1 MDHQLKQRLDQ
12 MSFDL
17 RAQASEVSKKQD
29 LLELLR
35 SIPEEPPETLELIIK
50 EPSGQQRSIFGGRTS
65 SIRAE
70 AKEIL
75 QAAMKSAYTEIR
87 QKLIEKVTQNG

>member
-1 MDHQLKQRLDQ
+1 MDQELKKKLDA
-12 MSFDL
+12 MSCEL

-65 SIRAE
+65 SIRTE

-87 QKLIEKVTQNG
+87 QKLIEKVMADG